1 MKRSLRWCGTK
12 AAVDWSST
20 LMPATGISK
29 REVCIQIIIIMY
41 QDRGC
46 MGVHNIIIIIHRA

>member
-1 MKRSLRWCGTK
+1 MKKSLRWCGTK

-29 REVCIQIIIIMY
+29 REVCI
-41 QDRGC
+41 RGC
-46 MGVHNIIIIIHRA
+46 MGICTQHNLTRHCIDNINFLYV